1 MPNGLWEDLM
11 VVMDPHHDQISVVCK
26 VLGVVAMAVCVV
38 ALFAPGVNILAAG
51 ALVASLLSPLGHC
64 ALAVVGAVVER
75 LLVCRET
82 AKADRYETSAHA
94 RYREDLSVSVQ
105 QAPEAKLKVRAG
117 AVLRSAI

>member
-51 ALVASLLSPLGHC
+51 ALVASLLSPLGPRRTC
-64 ALAVVGAVVER
+64 GRRSRGGATFGLPRDCQGRSIRDER
-75 LLVCRET
+75 ARQVPRGPVREC
-82 AKADRYETSAHA
+82 
-94 RYREDLSVSVQ
+94 
-105 QAPEAKLKVRAG
+105 PAG
-117 AVLRSAI
+117 T